1 MLRCKNCQKEA
12 ICGWER
18 RDSKWTLRSVCCDA
32 LMIYSDGKAVDEPWV
47 VGQKAKLRRR
57 EEEEPEDDDGLSL
70 FESDEST

>member
-1 MLRCKNCQKEA
+1 
-12 ICGWER
+12 
-18 RDSKWTLRSVCCDA
+18 
-32 LMIYSDGKAVDEPWV
+32 MIYSDGKAVDEPWV